1 MELNVFWIIRRVESM
16 RELVVPCGIF
26 SEERM
31 LTSYKI
37 IIRNTP
43 WNSGTSIAIL

>member
-1 MELNVFWIIRRVESM
+1 MEVIVSRTIRRVGSK
-16 RELVVPCGIF
+16 RDLVVPCGIF
-26 SEERM
+26 SEERI

-37 IIRNTP
+37 ILRSMP